1 MRKSADPLPWKLG
14 NYELKQVL
22 VTQKVLSHYSK
33 DESYSKSF
41 RLESLG
47 GITVYRT
54 EDPDIFTSA
63 SGAILKR
70 KNRQSYPLKSQKLAV
85 QPHEKELFKYL

>member
-1 MRKSADPLPWKLG
+1 MQSEYEEICGSFTVETG

-22 VTQKVLSHYSK
+22 VIQKVLSHYSK

-41 RLESLG
+41 RLESLD

-54 EDPDIFTSA
+54 NDPDIFTSA
-63 SGAILKR
+63 SGIIFKK
-70 KNRQSYPLKSQKLAV
+70 KNR
-85 QPHEKELFKYL
+85 